1 MQMNHV
7 KRFNHLL
14 WGRSVTAVLAKLRK
28 DTALN
33 DTSND
38 EQTTNAAATDAPLQ

>member
-1 MQMNHV
+1 MNHV
-7 KRFNHLL
+7 KRFIHLL
-14 WGRSVTAVLAKLRK
+14 WRPCVTAVLAKLRK

-38 EQTTNAAATDAPLQ
+38 EQTTNAAVMDAPLP

>member
-1 MQMNHV
+1 
-7 KRFNHLL
+7 
-14 WGRSVTAVLAKLRK
+14 VTAVLAKLRK

-38 EQTTNAAATDAPLQ
+38 EQTTNARPQTRRYSKETTRRESAMPQV

>member
-1 MQMNHV
+1 MNQV
-7 KRFNHLL
+7 KRFSHLL
-14 WGRSVTAVLAKLRK
+14 YRRSVTAVLAKLRK

-38 EQTTNAAATDAPLQ
+38 EQTTNAAVIDTPLQ